1 MWQIL
6 LIVGIILLVSLLI
19 VLIPIIIISRKRKK
33 KKKDGMEEYLQ
44 QIEDER
50 AAEQLQLQQE
60 IDRYKKELADI
71 AMGDADPKDEAILKE
86 VRNFAKA
93 NPKITANLLRSW
105 IKEGDD

>member
-1 MWQIL
+1 MFNSNL
-6 LIVGIILLVSLLI
+6 VLIIIL
-19 VLIPIIIISRKRKK
+19 IPAIIIAKKRKK

-60 IDRYKKELADI
+60 IDRYKKELADL

-93 NPKITANLLRSW
+93 NPKVTANLLRSW
-105 IKEGDD
+105 IKDGDD